1 MQATYETFG
10 CNDGNVFMMGID
22 KGNTNASVIYFDSVY
37 GIHYPSAS
45 GNNGSGN
52 MAHLLYN
59 IQATPTVVI
68 INPDR
73 SIAVKQVY
81 PPSQLSLTDSV
92 LGAGGIE
99 QACLTAIVEN
109 RGEELL
115 LIRPNPVQDK
125 AYIHF
130 ILKEESDVE
139 LILYDLSGREIWKQ
153 TPGKYAAGK
162 FFIETS
168 FNTVERG
175 AFLLQL
181 KCNGEQA
188 ALQKLILD

>member
-22 KGNTNASVIYFDSVY
+22 KGNSNASVIYFDSVY
-37 GIHYPSAS
+37 GIQYPSAS

-81 PPSQLSLTDSV
+81 PPSQVSLTDSV

-99 QACLTAIVEN
+99 QPCLTAIVEN
-109 RGEELL
+109 REEELL
-115 LIRPNPVQDK
+115 LIRPNPVHDK

-139 LILYDLSGREIWKQ
+139 LILYDLGGREIWRQ
-153 TPGKYAAGK
+153 NPGKYKAGK
-162 FFIETS
+162 FFIETR
-168 FNTVERG
+168 FNAVKRG

-181 KCNGEQA
+181 KCNGEKA